1 MTEKNIEIATLGG
14 GCFWCLDAIFREIR
28 GVISVVCG
36 YAGGHIQNPT
46 YEQVC
51 AKTTGHAEVVQ
62 VHFDTSI
69 INYEDI
75 LNIFWHIHDP
85 TTLNRQGDDIGPQ
98 YRSIIFYHNDTQ
110 KISALNSLARE
121 QEIGTWPNPFVTE
134 IKPLETFFQAEEYH
148 QNYFARNSSQSYC
161 TYVVGPKL
169 QKFRKNFADKL

>member
-1 MTEKNIEIATLGG
+1 MIEKNIATATLGG

-28 GVISVVCG
+28 GITSVVCG

-62 VHFDTSI
+62 VHFDTALI
-69 INYEDI
+69 TYEDI
-75 LNIFWHIHDP
+75 LSIFWHIHDP
-85 TTLNRQGDDIGPQ
+85 TTLNRQGNDEGPQ
-98 YRSIIFYHNDTQ
+98 YRSVIFYHNDIQ
-110 KISALNSLARE
+110 KSLAEFSINKE

-134 IKPLETFFQAEEYH
+134 IKPMETFFSAEEYH
-148 QNYFARNSSQSYC
+148 QNYFARNPSQSYC

-169 QKFRKNFADKL
+169 QKFRKSFAHKL